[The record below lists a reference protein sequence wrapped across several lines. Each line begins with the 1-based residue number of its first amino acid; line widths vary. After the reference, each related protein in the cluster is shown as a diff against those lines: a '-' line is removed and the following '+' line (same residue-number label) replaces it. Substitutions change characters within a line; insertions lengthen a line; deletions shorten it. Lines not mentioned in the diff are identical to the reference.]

1 MDPLSVAAGVIGVV
15 SSTQR
20 TLSYVKHI
28 YDDIGTHKPNRK
40 MSQLMTTASLVR
52 SSFSLLETQRHL
64 LTTSPAL
71 AYTTTTSATTSE
83 DIFTTSRA
91 TIAMAI
97 VMKDRLRRAMIA
109 AGSDRKKSKL
119 KLRAHSE
126 EDVED
131 HKDVLHQLLQT
142 ELIPLI
148 QKQEDLIALRHVGM
162 NVSAMN
168 TVH

>member
-1 MDPLSVAAGVIGVV
+1 MAEVAGLALAVVPLVTSAFKALLSV
-15 SSTQR
+15 Q
-20 TLSYVKHI
+20 HM
-28 YDDIGTHKPNRK
+28 YDDSKRRPNGK
-40 MSQLMTTASLVR
+40 MSELLTTASLVR

-71 AYTTTTSATTSE
+71 AYTTTTSTTTSE

-119 KLRAHSE
+119 KFRVHSE

-131 HKDVLHQLLQT
+131 HKDLLHQLLQR

-148 QKQEDLIALRHVGM
+148 QKQENLIALRYVGM
-162 NVSAMN
+162 NVSAVN